1 MSQIP
6 SASDRFGRKN
16 SGGTPP
22 RSNSSIARPT
32 PAREIS
38 FEGGNDE
45 ADSQQDPA
53 AWRDEIVRT
62 IFGDVGTIRRDFSC
76 AIEQK
81 ILLHARLYVT
91 ERFICFYSNLFGFE
105 KKIKIPYS
113 HVTCV
118 TKENTAVFIPNAIA
132 VITARKEYVFR
143 SFWDRDDC
151 FNLLRAYHEMYRTV
165 LEPEEQEEEETQ
177 QQSPTQVEPETPAK
191 LPDAI
196 EETPLAPAA
205 LLKRIEGIAGP
216 SLTRPATPDII
227 DTPEHARSAA
237 KAFTMEASSTKLAET
252 LRTCRLPVSVDEF
265 FANFLAD
272 GCGFPLTQFHERQG
286 DLEVTSTGWA
296 SSGSEHD
303 REIRFRR
310 LLGNVPI
317 GPKSARTT
325 KIQRCRAFG
334 RHGLVLH
341 GVLSMEDIPY
351 RDCFAIHDR
360 WVVTPV
366 DDGVEVAFEFEVKW
380 SKSTI
385 FKRRIETSS
394 RNDLQAYYDAYAT
407 GCASHLEGRA
417 AALPPP
423 PPPLPPPPRAEKSVL
438 PWLIAGG
445 FLCLYWAQRS
455 ANARLL
461 LELQGLRADVNAVL
475 RKDH

>member
-16 SGGTPP
+16 SGP
-22 RSNSSIARPT
+22 IKT
-32 PAREIS
+32 PARRASSKEI
-38 FEGGNDE
+38 ELENDE
-45 ADSQQDPA
+45 DRQDPA

-62 IFGDVGTIRRDFSC
+62 IFGDVGAIRRDFSC
-76 AIEQK
+76 AIERK
-81 ILLHARLYVT
+81 ILLHGRLYVT

-165 LEPEEQEEEETQ
+165 LEPASSHVEEEETQ
-177 QQSPTQVEPETPAK
+177 QESPKEKFETHVETPSVPK
-191 LPDAI
+191 QD
-196 EETPLAPAA
+196 

-216 SLTRPATPDII
+216 PVERPSTPDVA
-227 DTPEHARSAA
+227 DTPEHARTTA
-237 KAFTMEASSTKLAET
+237 KAFSREVDSTKLAET
-252 LRTCRLPVSVDEF
+252 LHTCVLPVSVDEF
-265 FANFLAD
+265 FAHFLAD
-272 GCGFPLTQFHERQG
+272 GCGFPLTKFHEGQG
-286 DLEVTSTGWA
+286 DLEVACTPWA
-296 SSGSEHD
+296 SSDGEHD
-303 REIRFRR
+303 RELRFRR
-310 LLGNVPI
+310 LLNNPM

-360 WVVTPV
+360 WVVAPR
-366 DDGVEVAFEFEVKW
+366 DDGVDVAFEFEIKW

-385 FKRRIETSS
+385 FKRKIESSS
-394 RNDLQAYYDAYAT
+394 RSDLQAYYDAYA
-407 GCASHLEGRA
+407 A
-417 AALPPP
+417 AARAHLAAAPSSERSPPP
-423 PPPLPPPPRAEKSVL
+423 PPPPPPRPAYL
-438 PWLIAGG
+438 PWAVAAG
-445 FLCLYWAQRS
+445 FLWLYLAQRS

-461 LELQGLRADVNAVL
+461 LEVQGLREDINQVL

>member
-16 SGGTPP
+16 SA
-22 RSNSSIARPT
+22 SIKT
-32 PAREIS
+32 PARRASSKEKEIDT
-38 FEGGNDE
+38 EEDK
-45 ADSQQDPA
+45 QDPA

-62 IFGDVGTIRRDFSC
+62 IFGDVGAIRRDFSC
-76 AIEQK
+76 AIERK
-81 ILLHARLYVT
+81 ILLHGRLYVT

-165 LEPEEQEEEETQ
+165 LEPASSHVEEEETQ
-177 QQSPTQVEPETPAK
+177 QQESKEEDAKFETHVETPVARQES
-191 LPDAI
+191 LPQQD
-196 EETPLAPAA
+196 

-216 SLTRPATPDII
+216 DVQERPSTPDVA
-227 DTPEHARSAA
+227 DTPEHARTTA
-237 KAFTMEASSTKLAET
+237 KAFSLEVHATKLAET
-252 LRTCRLPVSVDEF
+252 LHTCTLPVSVDEF
-265 FANFLAD
+265 FAHFLAD
-272 GCGFPLTQFHERQG
+272 GCGFPLTKFHVDQG
-286 DLEVTSTGWA
+286 DLEVACTPWA
-296 SSGSEHD
+296 SSDGEHD
-303 REIRFRR
+303 RELRFRR
-310 LLGNVPI
+310 LLNNPM

-360 WVVTPV
+360 WVVTPCA
-366 DDGVEVAFEFEVKW
+366 DGVDVAFEFEVKW

-385 FKRRIETSS
+385 FKRKIESSS
-394 RNDLQAYYDAYAT
+394 RSDLQAYYDAYA
-407 GCASHLEGRA
+407 A
-417 AALPPP
+417 AARAHLAAAPSSERSPPP
-423 PPPLPPPPRAEKSVL
+423 PPPPPPPAHPSYL
-438 PWLIAGG
+438 PWAVAAG
-445 FLCLYWAQRS
+445 FLWLYLAQRS

-461 LELQGLRADVNAVL
+461 LEVQGLREDINQVL

>member
-16 SGGTPP
+16 SA
-22 RSNSSIARPT
+22 SIKT
-32 PAREIS
+32 PARRASSKEI
-38 FEGGNDE
+38 EIDTE
-45 ADSQQDPA
+45 EDKQDPA

-62 IFGDVGTIRRDFSC
+62 IFGDVGAIRRDFSC
-76 AIEQK
+76 AIERK
-81 ILLHARLYVT
+81 ILLHGRLYVT

-165 LEPEEQEEEETQ
+165 LEPASSHVEEEETQ
-177 QQSPTQVEPETPAK
+177 ETQKEEEKFETHVETPSVPK
-191 LPDAI
+191 QD
-196 EETPLAPAA
+196 

-216 SLTRPATPDII
+216 PVERPATPDVA
-227 DTPEHARSAA
+227 DTPEHARSTA
-237 KAFTMEASSTKLAET
+237 KAFSREVDSTKLAET
-252 LRTCRLPVSVDEF
+252 LHTCTLPVSVDEF
-265 FANFLAD
+265 FAHFLAD
-272 GCGFPLTQFHERQG
+272 GCGFPLTKFHEGQG
-286 DLEVTSTGWA
+286 DLEVACTPWA
-296 SSGSEHD
+296 SSDGEHD
-303 REIRFRR
+303 RELRFRR
-310 LLGNVPI
+310 LLNNPM

-360 WVVTPV
+360 WVVTPR
-366 DDGVEVAFEFEVKW
+366 DDGVDVAFEFEIKW

-385 FKRRIETSS
+385 FKRKIESSS
-394 RNDLQAYYDAYAT
+394 RSDLQAYYDAYA
-407 GCASHLEGRA
+407 A
-417 AALPPP
+417 AARAHLAAAPSSERSPPP
-423 PPPLPPPPRAEKSVL
+423 PPPPPPPRPAYL
-438 PWLIAGG
+438 PWAVAAG
-445 FLCLYWAQRS
+445 FLWLYLAQRS

-461 LELQGLRADVNAVL
+461 LEVQGLREDINQVL